1 MPDPG
6 ERISATVDRISNS
19 GNGMVELEDGQ
30 ELNLGPIKPDA
41 VGQEVEVEILSGNF
55 ARCLIESVVDDYYYE
70 KIGLRSSNDPVTVPV
85 GKVTESGY
93 GVVELG
99 QEYLNIGPVSCS
111 AGETVDIELLQKA
124 YAKCVSKEV
133 RGDGY
138 RSWVKRVTE
147 DMGGFVIPVTVT
159 DRNEEGDSISSINKF
174 QINLGPLDCQPG
186 DVVDVEV
193 LKSPERMDY
202 TLGYTLS
209 QELRRTDYQERMQ
222 SLLREF
228 IFDVLGSTGSDNV
241 VEARIDRISGEFKSY
256 DGIVEYQGR
265 EYNIG
270 PIRQDSI
277 DESVEIITIGNNRAA
292 CLDKDAWGTD
302 KFGRSNIAWIIRQ
315 MEGAAHTSD
324 EVVSITGFVG
334 ARRLP
339 FDDKVSQS
347 DIDHREVSEVESIM
361 STVEDNG
368 SQVVKKISSDS
379 TESSQ
384 SRAEAASSNWTE
396 ESSQELAKLRARA
409 EQAASEDP
417 GRDVETSPGSRYARS
432 SEIKEYA
439 KVRANGYCEGCEKES
454 PFTSKQ
460 GEPYLEVHH
469 VYELGEGGSD
479 TPSSVIAL
487 CPTCHS
493 RVHYAKDGDKYNEE
507 LREKV
512 ENELAEMGQ

>member
-55 ARCLIESVVDDYYYE
+55 ARCLTESVVDDYYYE

-159 DRNEEGDSISSINKF
+159 NRNEEGDSISSINKF

-202 TLGYTLS
+202 TLCYTLS

-368 SQVVKKISSDS
+368 SQVVKK
-379 TESSQ
+379 
-384 SRAEAASSNWTE
+384 
-396 ESSQELAKLRARA
+396 
-409 EQAASEDP
+409 
-417 GRDVETSPGSRYARS
+417 
-432 SEIKEYA
+432 
-439 KVRANGYCEGCEKES
+439 
-454 PFTSKQ
+454 
-460 GEPYLEVHH
+460 
-469 VYELGEGGSD
+469 
-479 TPSSVIAL
+479 
-487 CPTCHS
+487 
-493 RVHYAKDGDKYNEE
+493 
-507 LREKV
+507 
-512 ENELAEMGQ
+512 